1 MKTRLGL
8 TYQEELLC
16 AVLSCSLVFDS
27 WQPLGLQPGRLL
39 CPWDSPGRNTGVGRH
54 ALLKGIFQNQGSN
67 SDLPHCRWILYRLSH
82 QGSPRI
88 LEKVAYPFSR
98 ESPWPR
104 S

>member
-1 MKTRLGL
+1 MVKTRLGL

-54 ALLKGIFQNQGSN
+54 ALLKGVLDEGCPNYECTKIVSTKIY
-67 SDLPHCRWILYRLSH
+67 L
-82 QGSPRI
+82 
-88 LEKVAYPFSR
+88 
-98 ESPWPR
+98 
-104 S
+104 